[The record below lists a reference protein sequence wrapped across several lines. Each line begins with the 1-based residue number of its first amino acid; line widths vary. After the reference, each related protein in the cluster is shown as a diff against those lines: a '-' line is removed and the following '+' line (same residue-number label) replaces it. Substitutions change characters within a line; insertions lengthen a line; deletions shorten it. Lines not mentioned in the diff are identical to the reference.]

1 MAESFPNLME
11 KYKPVYLRSLTY
23 TQAQKNNWRI
33 MTLRFITIKLLET
46 NDKEKILKIAR
57 EKRYATQRKK
67 GKDAKGWKQCKWE
80 DNGAVSLKY

>member
-1 MAESFPNLME
+1 
-11 KYKPVYLRSLTY
+11 
-23 TQAQKNNWRI
+23 

-67 GKDAKGWKQCKWE
+67 GKDAKG
-80 DNGAVSLKY
+80 